1 MKIAV
6 RVLFAVAFAALATG
20 LATAQIDT
28 STDEG
33 QINQALRNVR
43 IAFASGDIDGALKFY
58 WNDPKLTVIDPDEGI
73 RLNGWT
79 EYKTWLSERATVQKS
94 LLWRAHQR
102 KLHVRGDNA
111 YVTFLVTRQ
120 VQMGNT
126 VRQKNERGTYV
137 LKKMDGKWL
146 VVAQHIS
153 AWPQMVLFQQTK

>member
-1 MKIAV
+1 MKIASMMF
-6 RVLFAVAFAALATG
+6 LAIALAGFAAG
-20 LATAQIDT
+20 PATAQIDT

-33 QINQALRNVR
+33 QINQTLRDVRLAL
-43 IAFASGDIDGALKFY
+43 ATGDIDGAMKFY
-58 WNDPKLTVIDPDEGI
+58 WNDPRMTVIDPDEGI

-79 EYKTWLSERATVQKS
+79 YYKTWLSDRASVQKT
-94 LLWRAHQR
+94 LLWRAHER
-102 KLHVRGDNA
+102 KLHVKGNNA

-126 VRQKNERGTYV
+126 VRQQNERGTYV

-146 VVAQHIS
+146 IVAQHIS

>member
-6 RVLFAVAFAALATG
+6 RVLFAVAFAALATRP
-20 LATAQIDT
+20 ATAQIDT

-33 QINQALRNVR
+33 QISQALRNVR

-73 RLNGWT
+73 RLNGWN
-79 EYKTWLSERATVQKS
+79 EYKSWLSERATVQKT

-102 KLHVRGDNA
+102 KLHVKGDNA
-111 YVTFLVTRQ
+111 FVTFLVTRQ

-126 VRQKNERGTYV
+126 VQQKNERGTYV

-153 AWPQMVLFQQTK
+153 AWPKMLLFQQTK